1 LEIELFIKIIVYKI
15 KQFKEVYMSK
25 KSILW
30 IIALILGAA
39 VVLAIIN
46 GVIKNDTGIGF
57 GDKVETFNAVV
68 LENNKTSLMV
78 EPLEGEDELR
88 SSDKI
93 SVSVV
98 KDGAVFEDLSSFKA
112 GSTVKITYDG
122 TIMESYPAQIRAMKV
137 EAAK

>member
-1 LEIELFIKIIVYKI
+1 
-15 KQFKEVYMSK
+15 MSK

-30 IIALILGAA
+30 IIVLILGAA

-46 GVIKNDTGIGF
+46 GIVKNDTGIGY
-57 GDKVETFNAVV
+57 GDKIKTFNAVV
-68 LENNKTSLMV
+68 LENKKTTLLI

-98 KDGAVFEDLSSFKA
+98 KDGAVFEDLSAFKA

>member
-1 LEIELFIKIIVYKI
+1 
-15 KQFKEVYMSK
+15 MSK

-68 LENNKTSLMV
+68 LENNKTSLLV

-93 SVSVV
+93 TVSVV
-98 KDGAVFEDLSSFKA
+98 KDGAVFEDLSDFKA

>member
-1 LEIELFIKIIVYKI
+1 
-15 KQFKEVYMSK
+15 MSK

-46 GVIKNDTGIGF
+46 GVVKNETGIDY
-57 GDKVETFNAVV
+57 GDKVKTFNAVV
-68 LENNKTSLMV
+68 LENKKTTLLV
-78 EPLEGEDELR
+78 EPLEGEDELK

-93 SVSVV
+93 TVSVV
-98 KDGAVFEDLSSFKA
+98 KDGAVFEDLSFFKV

-122 TIMESYPAQIRAMKV
+122 TIMESYPAQIKAMKV
-137 EAAK
+137 EAANK

>member
-1 LEIELFIKIIVYKI
+1 
-15 KQFKEVYMSK
+15 MNK

-39 VVLAIIN
+39 IVLAIIN

-68 LENNKTSLMV
+68 LENKKTSLLV
-78 EPLEGEDELR
+78 EPVEGENELR

-93 SVSVV
+93 TVSVV
-98 KDGAVFEDLSSFKA
+98 KDGAVFEDLSAFKA